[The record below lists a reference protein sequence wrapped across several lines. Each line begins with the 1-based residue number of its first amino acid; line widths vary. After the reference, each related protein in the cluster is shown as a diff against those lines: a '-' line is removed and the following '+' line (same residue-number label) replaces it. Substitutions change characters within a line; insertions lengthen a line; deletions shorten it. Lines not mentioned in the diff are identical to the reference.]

1 MGKSVKVIPQYY
13 TARINESNRRERNND
28 MLLLVALFLRSVLCV
43 SISAVC
49 CSCHSRELGTRQ
61 TVLDIFFPQP
71 PPLYFND
78 GNKGYY
84 CYY

>member
-1 MGKSVKVIPQYY
+1 
-13 TARINESNRRERNND
+13 

-61 TVLDIFFPQP
+61 TVLDIFFPSLRHYTLLMEIKVIIVIINNSQT
-71 PPLYFND
+71 
-78 GNKGYY
+78 KR
-84 CYY
+84 